1 MIMSSK
7 EIVKA
12 LRRGLFSNTLLQIAA
27 NKIEELESEINHQQA
42 EIERLQKVVNLV
54 SIQFQDLQERY
65 ELALIEIERLR
76 KEVNLVSIQFQ
87 DLQERYEEAH
97 AEIEQW
103 KEEANKYQNL
113 WCIAVDDIGTAK
125 AEAIKE
131 FAKKHREMMLLFCD
145 GDDKISLK
153 VCEYDANTNDLVKEM
168 AGEIDE

>member
-1 MIMSSK
+1 MTDNEIIEMIEKHINDYDTKGIAIDTDRIDKLSLDL
-7 EIVKA
+7 
-12 LRRGLFSNTLLQIAA
+12 LRR
-27 NKIEELESEINHQQA
+27 KQA
-42 EIERLQKVVNLV
+42 EI
-54 SIQFQDLQERY
+54 D
-65 ELALIEIERLR
+65 
-76 KEVNLVSIQFQ
+76 
-87 DLQERYEEAH
+87 
-97 AEIEQW
+97 QW

-145 GDDKISLK
+145 DDDQISLK